1 MTIQEKK
8 FHRIMPLFISMISV
22 TFLQQFLLAIVRPA
36 ETVPVRPY
44 LTKLDT
50 EYLENFK
57 VVVQ

>member
-1 MTIQEKK
+1 
-8 FHRIMPLFISMISV
+8 MISV
-22 TFLQQFLLAIVRPA
+22 TFIQQFLLAIVRPA